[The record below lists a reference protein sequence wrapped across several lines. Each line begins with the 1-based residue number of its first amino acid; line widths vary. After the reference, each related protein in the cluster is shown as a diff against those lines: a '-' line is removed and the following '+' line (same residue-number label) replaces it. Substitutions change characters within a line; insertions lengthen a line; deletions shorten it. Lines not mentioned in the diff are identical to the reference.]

1 MIFLLHKVE
10 DINTDEMNYPTEKF
24 ISLFDYLYSK
34 QEELNV
40 LSWSEYSKMI

>member
-10 DINTDEMNYPTEKF
+10 DVNTDEMNYPTEKF
-24 ISLFDYLYSK
+24 KNMLDYLYSK

-40 LSWSEYSKMI
+40 LSWSEYANMF